1 MLSVNSIHDQHRRT
15 QRSDFFKVL
24 TLKVLNLRIS
34 KLSKFGSQR
43 SNSFLIAGVAHM
55 RREQRSSG
63 QRTGQHRVSQ
73 FELIYESLYSPQNAK
88 QTALCNILK
97 RF

>member
-1 MLSVNSIHDQHRRT
+1 
-15 QRSDFFKVL
+15 
-24 TLKVLNLRIS
+24 
-34 KLSKFGSQR
+34 
-43 SNSFLIAGVAHM
+43 M